1 MMEEKGEMD
10 DNTDL
15 PTPKM
20 GLKVLE
26 LIKLVG
32 CTCSVHL

>member
-20 GLKVLE
+20 EFKVLE
-26 LIKLVG
+26 LTKLVG
-32 CTCSVHL
+32 CTCSAHL